1 MPQYDMTYAFIFITF
16 HSVLTSRMH
25 FSQQIL
31 NFPLCRLLNTVGYGW
46 LCGPHVTLTRRF

>member
-25 FSQQIL
+25 FNQQIL